1 MNLLSLVEGRS
12 IAVVLGDGGVGKTTV
27 AAALAALAAASGRHV
42 LAVTVDPS
50 NRLKDALGL
59 EGLPGVEEPVPLDA
73 FGGGTGTLHAMV
85 LDSAA
90 ELDRVIARAVP
101 TEEARRRIT
110 GNVFYRKAAASMTG
124 THEYMAME
132 RIHEAHESGRYDLVI
147 LDTPPERH
155 ALDFLDAPRR
165 LDELLGSD
173 TFRLFVSASAGLS
186 RVGLEAIRFRK
197 LVLRGIGKFAGEE
210 TFLALLDFV
219 LAFSPTFDGFRER
232 AARVRGWLSG
242 DGCAALLVCRPGVR
256 CAESVRLPFDALAR
270 RGITP
275 AALVVNRVHEWP
287 PPGTGPFVA
296 GDVDAG
302 AMKDALLSEPAI
314 GLHSRS
320 ELADLADATL
330 ALAATYRA
338 GAEADAAVV
347 STLRSVAGGTP
358 VYVIPLLREEV
369 RDLAGLA
376 RLARVVREATP
387 VSP

>member
-1 MNLLSLVEGRS
+1 
-12 IAVVLGDGGVGKTTV
+12 
-27 AAALAALAAASGRHV
+27 
-42 LAVTVDPS
+42 
-50 NRLKDALGL
+50 
-59 EGLPGVEEPVPLDA
+59 
-73 FGGGTGTLHAMV
+73 
-85 LDSAA
+85 
-90 ELDRVIARAVP
+90 
-101 TEEARRRIT
+101 
-110 GNVFYRKAAASMTG
+110 
-124 THEYMAME
+124 
-132 RIHEAHESGRYDLVI
+132 
-147 LDTPPERH
+147 
-155 ALDFLDAPRR
+155 
-165 LDELLGSD
+165 
-173 TFRLFVSASAGLS
+173 
-186 RVGLEAIRFRK
+186 
-197 LVLRGIGKFAGEE
+197 
-210 TFLALLDFV
+210 
-219 LAFSPTFDGFRER
+219 
-232 AARVRGWLSG
+232 
-242 DGCAALLVCRPGVR
+242 
-256 CAESVRLPFDALAR
+256 VRLPFDALAR

-287 PPGTGPFVA
+287 PPGPGPFVA